1 MNRVALTA
9 AKLEELERGT
19 IGSHAPMPPEY
30 LQALREQQ
38 LMRLNNMHAN
48 ALGSPAAGTAD
59 GMLSVTVCQSCLRS
73 LTSLSEMNPFD

>member
-1 MNRVALTA
+1 MNRVALTAA

-59 GMLSVTVCQSCLRS
+59 GMLSVTVC
-73 LTSLSEMNPFD
+73 LSSVYDLEHH